1 MATYDSLRRQ
11 ARTLESVLESK
22 MAAYSRLGMSLSKP
36 GGDLEGGRDTERW
49 DDLES
54 EVEGLLEKVRPA
66 RHHSPEWSV
75 G

>member
-22 MAAYSRLGMSLSKP
+22 MSAYSRLGMSLSKP
-36 GGDLEGGRDTERW
+36 GGDLEIGRDTERW

-54 EVEGLLEKVRPA
+54 EVEGLLEKVRVRRCWA
-66 RHHSPEWSV
+66 EWSV

>member
-22 MAAYSRLGMSLSKP
+22 MSAYSRLGMSFSKP
-36 GGDLEGGRDTERW
+36 GGDLENGHNPERW

-54 EVEGLLEKVRPA
+54 EVEGLLEKVRA
-66 RHHSPEWSV
+66 RHHWPEWSA